1 MADPMGKFSAKHVG
15 NTYSRSANGELVTN
29 AHFEGVADPYGDG
42 FATLTVIQKLSE
54 AGATSGTCSY
64 AGQAFKDGN
73 TLGGLGEGTWE
84 QLPGESKWKVT
95 LDIDGSNG
103 DRIRSVGIIDLPNR
117 TWDGELFQR

>member
-1 MADPMGKFSAKHVG
+1 M
-15 NTYSRSANGELVTN
+15 
-29 AHFEGVADPYGDG
+29 ADPYGDG
-42 FATLTVIQKLSE
+42 FATLIVTQKLSE
-54 AGATSGTCSY
+54 AGDTSGTCTY